1 MNSFELQYEVLREL
15 DNLIEL
21 AVNKG
26 FAIGIGQKDTGHL
39 TMEIF
44 KQKYGDKIFLIDP
57 NRRSKD

>member
-1 MNSFELQYEVLREL
+1 MNSFELQYEVLCEL

-26 FAIGIGQKDTGHL
+26 FSIGKSKKDTGHL

-44 KQKYGDKIFLIDP
+44 KQKRIILKLLEINI
-57 NRRSKD
+57 

>member
-1 MNSFELQYEVLREL
+1 MNNSEMQYEVLREI

-26 FAIGIGQKDTGHL
+26 FAIGIGQKDTDHL

-44 KQKYGDKIFLIDP
+44 KQKRIILKILGI
-57 NRRSKD
+57 NI

>member
-1 MNSFELQYEVLREL
+1 MNSFDLQYEVLREL

-44 KQKYGDKIFLIDP
+44 KQKRIILKLLEINI
-57 NRRSKD
+57 

>member
-1 MNSFELQYEVLREL
+1 MNNFELRYEVLRNI

-26 FAIGIGQKDTGHL
+26 FAIGIGQKDIDHL

-44 KQKYGDKIFLIDP
+44 KQKRIILKLLEINI
-57 NRRSKD
+57 

>member
-26 FAIGIGQKDTGHL
+26 FAIGIGKKDTDHL

-44 KQKYGDKIFLIDP
+44 KQKRIILKLLEINI
-57 NRRSKD
+57 

>member
-26 FAIGIGQKDTGHL
+26 FTIGIGQKDTDHL
-39 TMEIF
+39 TTEIF
-44 KQKYGDKIFLIDP
+44 KQKRIILKLLEINI
-57 NRRSKD
+57 

>member
-21 AVNKG
+21 AANKG
-26 FAIGIGQKDTGHL
+26 FAIGIGQKDIDHL

-44 KQKYGDKIFLIDP
+44 KQKRIILKLLGFNI
-57 NRRSKD
+57 

>member
-1 MNSFELQYEVLREL
+1 MNNFELHYEVLRNI

-26 FAIGIGQKDTGHL
+26 FAIGIGQKDIDHL

-44 KQKYGDKIFLIDP
+44 KQKRIILKLLEINI
-57 NRRSKD
+57 